1 MNLSS
6 EAKVGAFVVLA
17 IALLSYITVLLGGS
31 GLSAATYQVK
41 AVFQAVDGLKEG
53 NIVRYAGVHVGKVT
67 ELRITDDGVVVVMD
81 INENAEIDRQAS
93 YRIGSD
99 GLIGEKCVDITPP
112 TKPSGQHATHGDT
125 FVGQS
130 AAGMEQVMARSEE
143 AIKKVEKLLDSL
155 NEVMGSPESKQAM
168 IGSMQNIQL
177 MTANMEQM
185 TRVMATLAVQ
195 NEAGLNQML
204 GNMMAMMDGMNKTV
218 SQLESMM
225 TIIANDGET
234 AKNIRDMLA
243 NMKVTGDRVA
253 NMAGALEGVVTDPE
267 TADNLKVTVRN
278 ARNMSERADSMLAKL
293 GNMKIT
299 AGAEVYGDP
308 ESGDIMG
315 GFDVKLR
322 TSDKNFALFGFS
334 GIGVDTKTNAQ
345 IGYGTDAFA
354 GRFGIVEDKLGLGLD
369 SALGSR
375 TKFYLDVYDPNDVK
389 VKLRGEYEFAPQ
401 LYLVGQ
407 GNMLNKSDDRS
418 AYFGLRK
425 TF

>member
-1 MNLSS
+1 MKLSS
-6 EAKVGAFVVLA
+6 EAKVGAVVVMA

-31 GLSAATYQVK
+31 GLSASTYRLQ
-41 AVFQAVDGLKEG
+41 AVFAQVDGLKEG
-53 NIVRYAGVHVGKVT
+53 NLVRYAGVHVGKVA
-67 ELRITDDGVVVVMD
+67 ELRITDEGIVVVMD
-81 INENAEIDRQAS
+81 IKEDAKVDRSAS
-93 YRIGSD
+93 YRIGAD

-112 TKPSGQHATHGDT
+112 AKPSGQYAQAGDT
-125 FVGQS
+125 FTGQG

-143 AIKKVEKLLDSL
+143 ALKKVEKLLDSL
-155 NEVMGSPESKQAM
+155 NDVMGNPEAKQAM
-168 IGSMQNIQL
+168 IDSMKNVQL

-204 GNMMAMMDGMNKTV
+204 GNMMSMMDRMNKTV
-218 SQLESMM
+218 NQLESMM

-234 AKNIRDMLA
+234 ARNIRDMLT
-243 NMKVTGDRVA
+243 NMKVTTDRVA

-267 TADNLKVTVRN
+267 TADNLKITLKN
-278 ARNMSERADSMLAKL
+278 ARNMSERADSMLSKL

-299 AGAEVYGDP
+299 AGAEVYGNP

-315 GFDVKLR
+315 GFDLKLR
-322 TSDKNFALFGFS
+322 TSDTNFALFGFS

-345 IGYGTDAFA
+345 LGYGSDKVA
-354 GRFGIVEDKLGLGLD
+354 GRFGIMEDKLGLGVD
-369 SALGSR
+369 SALSSR
-375 TKFYLDVYDPNDVK
+375 AKLYLDVYDPNDVK

>member
-1 MNLSS
+1 MKLSS
-6 EAKVGAFVVLA
+6 EAKVGALVVMA

-31 GLSAATYQVK
+31 GFAASNYRVQ

-53 NIVRYAGVHVGKVT
+53 NLVRYAGVHVGKVV
-67 ELRITDDGVVVVMD
+67 ELRITDEGVIVAMD
-81 INENAEIDRQAS
+81 IKDDAQIDRKAV

-112 TKPSGQHATHGDT
+112 AMPSGQYAADGDS
-125 FVGQS
+125 FLGQS

-143 AIKKVEKLLDSL
+143 ALKKVEKLLDSM
-155 NEVMGSPESKQAM
+155 NDVIGSPETKQAL
-168 IGSMQNIQL
+168 IDSMKNVQL

-204 GNMMAMMDGMNKTV
+204 GNMMAMMEGMNKTV
-218 SQLESMM
+218 SQIESMM

-243 NMKVTGDRVA
+243 NMKITTDRVA

-267 TADNLKVTVRN
+267 TADNLKITLKN
-278 ARNMSERADSMLAKL
+278 ARSMSERADSMMNKI
-293 GNMKIT
+293 GSMKIT

-322 TSDKNFALFGFS
+322 TSEKNFALFGFT

-345 IGYGTDAFA
+345 LGYGTDAFA
-354 GRFGIVEDKLGLGLD
+354 GRFGIMEDKLGLGLD

-375 TKFYLDVYDPNDVK
+375 TKFYLDLYDPNDVK

>member
-1 MNLSS
+1 MKLSS
-6 EAKVGAFVVLA
+6 EAKVGALVVLA

-31 GLSAATYQVK
+31 GFSTASYRVQ

-53 NIVRYAGVHVGKVT
+53 NLVRYAGVHVGKVT
-67 ELRITDDGVVVVMD
+67 ELRITDRGVVVVMD
-81 INENAEIDRQAS
+81 IKEDAKIDRDAS

-112 TKPSGQHATHGDT
+112 ALPSGQYATSGDS
-125 FVGQS
+125 FLGQS

-143 AIKKVEKLLDSL
+143 AIQKVEKLLDSL
-155 NEVMGSPESKQAM
+155 NEVIGDPEMKQAM
-168 IGSMQNIQL
+168 VASMKNVQM
-177 MTANMEQM
+177 MTDNMEQM

-195 NEAGLNQML
+195 NEAGLNRML
-204 GNMMAMMDGMNKTV
+204 ADMMAMMDGMNKTV
-218 SQLESMM
+218 SHIENMM
-225 TIIANDGET
+225 TIIADNGET
-234 AKNIRDMLA
+234 AKNIRDMLT
-243 NMKVTGDRVA
+243 NMKVTSDRVA
-253 NMAGALEGVVTDPE
+253 NMAGALESVVTDPE
-267 TADNLKVTVRN
+267 TADNLKVTVKN
-278 ARNMSERADSMLAKL
+278 ARDMSERADSMLAKL
-293 GNMKIT
+293 GKMKVT

-308 ESGDIMG
+308 DSGDIMG
-315 GFDVKLR
+315 GFDLKLR
-322 TSDKNFALFGFS
+322 TSDKNFALFGFT

-354 GRFGIVEDKLGLGLD
+354 GRFGIMENKIGLGLD

-401 LYLVGQ
+401 LYLIGQ
-407 GNMLNKSDDRS
+407 GNMLNKSNDRS

>member
-6 EAKVGAFVVLA
+6 EAKVGALVVMA

-31 GLSAATYQVK
+31 GFSTESYRVE

-53 NIVRYAGVHVGKVT
+53 NLVRYAGVHVGKVT
-67 ELRITDDGVVVVMD
+67 ELRITDEGVVVVMD
-81 INENAEIDRQAS
+81 IKENAKIDRAAS

-112 TKPSGQHATHGDT
+112 AKPSGQYAASGDT

-168 IGSMQNIQL
+168 IASMKNVQM
-177 MTANMEQM
+177 MTGNMEQM

-204 GNMMAMMDGMNKTV
+204 ANMMSMMDGMNKTV
-218 SQLESMM
+218 NQLESMM

-234 AKNIRDMLA
+234 ARNIRDMLA
-243 NMKVTGDRVA
+243 NMKETSDRVA

-308 ESGDIMG
+308 DSGDIMG
-315 GFDVKLR
+315 GFDLKLR
-322 TSDKNFALFGFS
+322 TSDKNFAVFGFT

-345 IGYGTDAFA
+345 LGYGTERLA
-354 GRFGIVEDKLGLGLD
+354 GRFGIMEDKLGLGLD